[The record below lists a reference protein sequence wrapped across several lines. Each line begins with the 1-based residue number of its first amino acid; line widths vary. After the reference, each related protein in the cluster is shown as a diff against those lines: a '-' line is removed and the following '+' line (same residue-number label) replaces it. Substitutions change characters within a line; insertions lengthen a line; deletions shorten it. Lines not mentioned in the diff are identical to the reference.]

1 MKKQCIKFIHVDTY
15 MHIHIH
21 THTYTHIHTHIS
33 RTHITHIYYTHTH
46 TSKEVV
52 PVLGPYFMAVRTR
65 LSRSMMNM
73 PKQCG
78 TISLSTDDIL
88 AHPNY
93 THTHTHTHITIQY
106 NGHKTVNLYQH
117 SRE

>member
-1 MKKQCIKFIHVDTY
+1 

-21 THTYTHIHTHIS
+21 THTHTYTHTHTHNTY
-33 RTHITHIYYTHTH
+33 THTYTHTYMHTHSHTH

-65 LSRSMMNM
+65 LSRSMMKM

-93 THTHTHTHITIQY
+93 THTHTHTHT
-106 NGHKTVNLYQH
+106 HT
-117 SRE
+117 